1 MLGALD
7 ADIERFQINRWEP
20 ALAFEAKHHL
30 LRIPKSRFNRK
41 DAHKVMSSA
50 HRQPHCRSDHNR
62 RARAVALT

>member
-41 DAHKVMSSA
+41 DAHKVVSSA
-50 HRQPHCRSDHNR
+50 HRQPHCDLTTIDA
-62 RARAVALT
+62 ARAVALT